1 MPFKS
6 QAQQGAAFGGHLGP
20 EMKKKAPE
28 FAHETPNI
36 KNLPRHVERESA
48 PMQRPQFQPAVN
60 QPVPLEV
67 EVPEVGVV
75 DQYAHPGCEDTIGDI
90 YIVLKPNANSNTADM
105 VHKTHAFGT
114 HQFDPH
120 TVHGVYGDEGE
131 AAIVAEG
138 ALKDL
143 HKHIKKVENKKNDA
157 LSKIGKHITRLQ
169 KEINDHMKSA
179 NERPEESDNH
189 HMLAEK
195 KMNMIRN
202 LRDKHK
208 MVKASKKELPKKQED

>member
-20 EMKKKAPE
+20 EMRKKAPE

-36 KNLPRHVERESA
+36 KNLPQHVRRESS
-48 PMQRPQFQPAVN
+48 PMQPEPAME
-60 QPVPLEV
+60 QPVPFEM
-67 EVPEVGVV
+67 EVPETGVV
-75 DQYAHPGCEDTIGDI
+75 DQYAHPGCEDMIGDI
-90 YIVLKPNANSNTADM
+90 YIVLKPNPNSKTADM
-105 VHKTHAFGT
+105 VHKTHAFGA

-120 TVHGVYGDEGE
+120 SVHGVYSDEGE

-138 ALKDL
+138 ALKNL
-143 HKHIKKVENKKNDA
+143 HKHLRKVEGKKDDA

-179 NERPEESDNH
+179 NQRPEESDNH